1 MADLK
6 RYDLR
11 SDTLTRPSIGMRA
24 AMAEA
29 EVGDDVYG
37 EDPTVRRLEEQVAQ
51 FLGKESA
58 LFVPSGTMANQIALL
73 VHTRRGDEVVVG
85 EGTHCMHFEGGA
97 AAAWSGVQFA
107 VVGRG
112 GLFSTEEALGAI
124 RPKAEHLPQSSLI
137 VVENTH
143 NLGGGRVFPKAEC
156 ERLAEAARAR
166 GLALHMDGARLW
178 NAAVATGIP
187 AHELAAPFDTVSVCF
202 SKGLGAPVGSAFV
215 GSREHVRAARR
226 FRKMLGGAMRQSGI
240 LAAAAS
246 YALEHNRERLARDH
260 TAARGFAERLRGVP
274 GVELA
279 PVETNIVL
287 IKTPNLDAHE
297 MAERAAKS
305 GVLIHAMGSHILRA
319 VTHLD
324 ISEDDTLEAAA
335 LLAHVFTS

>member
-1 MADLK
+1 MK
-6 RYDLR
+6 SYDLR
-11 SDTLTRPSIGMRA
+11 SDTLTKPSAGMRA

-37 EDPTVRRLEEQVAQ
+37 EDPTVRRLETRVAEL
-51 FLGKESA
+51 LGKENA
-58 LFVPSGTMANQIALL
+58 LFVPSGTMANQIAIL

-107 VVGRG
+107 VIGRG
-112 GLFSTEEALGAI
+112 GLFSSDEMLAAV
-124 RPKAEHLPQSSLI
+124 RPKAEHLPQTSLV

-156 ERLAEAARAR
+156 ERIAEAARAR

-178 NAAVATGIP
+178 NAAIASGEEP
-187 AHELAAPFDTVSVCF
+187 KALAAPFDTISVCF

-215 GSREHVRAARR
+215 GSEERVRAARR
-226 FRKMLGGAMRQSGI
+226 FRKMLGGAMRQSGV
-240 LAAAAS
+240 LAAAAL
-246 YALEHNRERLARDH
+246 YALENNRERLARDH
-260 TAARGFAERLRGVP
+260 AAARGFAERLSNTD
-274 GVELA
+274 GVEVA

-287 IKTPNLDAHE
+287 LKTHAAASAI
-297 MAERAAKS
+297 AERAAAS
-305 GVLIHAMGSHILRA
+305 GVLIHAMGAHILRA

-324 ISEDDTLEAAA
+324 IDEQDVLKAAD
-335 LLAHVFTS
+335 LLSAIIAA

>member
-1 MADLK
+1 MKL
-6 RYDLR
+6 YDLR
-11 SDTLTRPSIGMRA
+11 SDTLTKPSAGMRA

-29 EVGDDVYG
+29 VVGDDVYG
-37 EDPTVRRLEEQVAQ
+37 EDPTVQRLEMRVAEL
-51 FLGKESA
+51 LGKESA

-73 VHTRRGDEVVVG
+73 VHTRRGDEVLVG

-112 GLFSTEEALGAI
+112 GLFSTEEMLAAV

-156 ERLAEAARAR
+156 EQIAEAARAR
-166 GLALHMDGARLW
+166 GLSLHMDGARLW
-178 NAAVATGIP
+178 NAAVATGLEP
-187 AHELAAPFDTVSVCF
+187 KAMAAPFDTVSVCF

-215 GSREHVRAARR
+215 GSRERVRAARR

-240 LAAAAS
+240 LAAAAL
-246 YALEHNRERLARDH
+246 YALEHNRERLAQDH
-260 TAARGFAERLRGVP
+260 AAARAFAERLSGTP
-274 GVELA
+274 SLEIA

-287 IKTPNLDAHE
+287 CKTSNADATE
-297 MAERAAKS
+297 IARRAGES
-305 GVLIHAMGSHILRA
+305 GVLIHAMGPRILRA

-324 ISEDDTLEAAA
+324 IAEEDVLRAAEILRGIIA
-335 LLAHVFTS
+335 S

>member
-1 MADLK
+1 MK

-11 SDTLTRPSIGMRA
+11 SDTLTTPSPEMRA
-24 AMAEA
+24 AMAAA

-37 EDPTVRRLEEQVAQ
+37 EDPTVRALEARVAEI
-51 FLGKESA
+51 LGKESA
-58 LFVPSGTMANQIALL
+58 LFVPSGTMANQIAIL

-112 GLFSTEEALGAI
+112 GLFSSEEVLAAV
-124 RPKAEHLPQSSLI
+124 RPRAEHLPQTSLI

-143 NLGGGRVFPKAEC
+143 NLGGGRVFPARDC
-156 ERLAEAARAR
+156 ERIAEAARTR
-166 GLALHMDGARLW
+166 GLGLHMDGARLW
-178 NAAVATGIP
+178 NAAVATGVDP
-187 AHELAAPFDTVSVCF
+187 KTLAAPFDTVSVCF

-215 GSREHVRAARR
+215 GSQERVRAARR

-240 LAAAAS
+240 LAAAAL
-246 YALEHNRERLARDH
+246 YALEHNRERLAQDH
-260 TAARGFAERLRGVP
+260 AAARGFAERLSGAP
-274 GVELA
+274 NIEIA

-287 IKTPNLDAHE
+287 LKTREANASE
-297 MAERAAKS
+297 IAERAAQK
-305 GVLIHAMGSHILRA
+305 GVLIHAMGPRILRA

-324 ISEDDTLEAAA
+324 ISQEDTLRAAE
-335 LLAHVFTS
+335 LLAEIFAA